1 MRRSAPQPP
10 PGEAD
15 LAHRL
20 YRQGLKVP
28 SICNRL
34 GGRYSIDTISRLVVP
49 GYREKRAAAARE
61 RRKKNPAPSE
71 VKRRAAV
78 KPPAKSTEERR
89 RKMAY
94 GGLAVAIKAKTAA
107 VQNPLPKEP
116 EVAIEPLRVPLFE
129 VPLGGCKFAVT
140 PHSTAPDK
148 HLFCGLPAG
157 EGVSYC
163 PNHKKITQGVK
174 IGQSRPK

>member
-1 MRRSAPQPP
+1 MRKEAPKPT
-10 PGEAD
+10 PGEAS
-15 LAHRL
+15 LALIL

-28 SICNRL
+28 TICNRL

-49 GYREKRAAAARE
+49 GYREMRAAAARE

-71 VKRRAAV
+71 IKRQAAA
-78 KPPAKSTEERR
+78 KPPAKSPEERK

-94 GGLAVAIKAKTAA
+94 GGLAVALKAKSAA
-107 VQNPLPKEP
+107 VQKPLPKAP
-116 EVAIEPLRVPLFE
+116 EAAIEPLRVPLFD

-140 PHSTAPDK
+140 PHNTPTDK

-157 EGVSYC
+157 EGVPYC
-163 PNHKKITQGVK
+163 PHHKQITRGLK
-174 IGQSRPK
+174 PGQSRP